1 MLAMTNTSPRPY
13 IRRDLSVM
21 WFGVTILFYCTC
33 SSMTNCFVPF
43 APAAGRLQNQQQSFT
58 APIQSKNGRSRTS
71 VHRRNLRTRLRE
83 SIRENREKIERARD
97 LLRQAL
103 RENDKDL
110 AARLKAF
117 ILHLR
122 KQDPQFATQD
132 AMNDAMS
139 KGLFATAAKLKL
151 QLDEINQNP
160 FRQGLLE
167 DQGECEGKQQDI
179 SEDMSWGYDQT
190 FFQKEGGDNSD
201 EDEDY
206 DDI

>member
-103 RENDKDL
+103 VR
-110 AARLKAF
+110 AV
-117 ILHLR
+117 
-122 KQDPQFATQD
+122 
-132 AMNDAMS
+132 
-139 KGLFATAAKLKL
+139 G
-151 QLDEINQNP
+151 
-160 FRQGLLE
+160 
-167 DQGECEGKQQDI
+167 
-179 SEDMSWGYDQT
+179 
-190 FFQKEGGDNSD
+190 
-201 EDEDY
+201 
-206 DDI
+206 